1 MGAHFQ
7 IRPATPADLPHVAAI
22 EQAVFSDPWPLDA
35 FLPLLS
41 ENALVLEGHEGVRGY
56 LFARV
61 MGPEAEILNLAI
73 LPERQGRGWGRRLL
87 QASLDRLS
95 QQGVSDVFLEV
106 RRSNAK
112 ARAFY
117 ARMGF
122 EEAGL
127 RRAYYTRPVEDAV
140 VLRLKLVAEGRK

>member
-41 ENALVLEGHEGVRGY
+41 ENALVLEGHEGVQGY

-87 QASLDRLS
+87 QASIDRLS

>member
-140 VLRLKLVAEGRK
+140 VLRLKLVAKGRK